1 MKMSLR
7 LGGALLALVLIL
19 TTVVFVSLAW
29 YEVTPVAP
37 DGLAITS
44 KGYVALSYQAALQYN
59 TSTGFVDA
67 ALDYSVIPTAWVA
80 PTTANAMTPAKVGV
94 DAIRNSLTVA
104 DVTQADGAI
113 VTQAA
118 RPATFRSSLQYV
130 NRLDLG
136 SEAKL
141 RIGAI
146 AYAVAKTNGVVT
158 SKRRTSLQGDI
169 LLRSTVDVDYT
180 DQSVEDDHFEFEYS
194 PSTVAI
200 PMDHYDITIQNKDAL
215 LTITTNCYFRQV
227 DELIPGYLRTADE
240 ILLDLQ
246 VSVPSH
252 THTVYFRD
260 EANWGT
266 GRAYS
271 YGYARVPVSTT
282 RGSYLLAGQEGDND
296 LGVVMRMDPH
306 AEENTKFVYYGLH
319 ISKPTNISLWYNNEK
334 QTVTSNY
341 SVTTNGV
348 RINAT
353 GNYDVTL
360 TISSNG
366 KLNLAFSQSTM
377 SVPLTE
383 YTGEWRN
390 DAMHPLTGF
399 PGWYTIDV
407 PTDAE
412 RIIFHGDAYS
422 ITTKKTE
429 SMRIDFDKP
438 FYWEGEWHDAMPAP
452 WDGMITVDV
461 SNIDWFGNDGCIP
474 YLYVWYDDGTNNGA
488 FPGVA
493 MVSQG
498 NGKYEVLTDPDKE
511 IIGAIVMRGNT
522 AGTRMFNR
530 TADITTI
537 TDHVITLGESDF
549 QNCFV
554 ATFTVDVSAID
565 WFENDGAVPYLYAWK
580 DDGDTYKN
588 GDWPGVAMS
597 KVGNVY
603 KCVVDSWQGID
614 AIIIS
619 RSDGT
624 NVWGQTSNITDFGN
638 YTLVFDQWDS
648 NSNAN

>member
-7 LGGALLALVLIL
+7 LSGALLALVLIL

-44 KGYVALSYQAALQYN
+44 KGYVALSYQAALQYD

-67 ALDYSVIPTAWVA
+67 GLDYSVIPTAWVA

-158 SKRRTSLQGDI
+158 SKRRTSLQWDI

-319 ISKPTNISLWYNNEK
+319 VSKPTNISLWYNGSR
-334 QTVTSNY
+334 QTIGSNRLV
-341 SVTTNGV
+341 SN
-348 RINAT
+348 NAVYLT
-353 GNYDVTL
+353 KGNYDVAL
-360 TISSNG
+360 TYNSNNQPY
-366 KLNLAFSQSTM
+366 LTFSQSTM

-383 YTGEWRN
+383 YTGEWNN

-412 RIIFHGDAYS
+412 RIIFHATGDREHAQQTSS
-422 ITTKKTE
+422 I
-429 SMRIDFDKP
+429 RIDYNKP
-438 FYWEGEWHDAMPAP
+438 FYWEGEWHESMPAP
-452 WDGMITVDV
+452 WDGTITVDV

-493 MVSQG
+493 M
-498 NGKYEVLTDPDKE
+498 
-511 IIGAIVMRGNT
+511 
-522 AGTRMFNR
+522 
-530 TADITTI
+530 
-537 TDHVITLGESDF
+537 
-549 QNCFV
+549 
-554 ATFTVDVSAID
+554 
-565 WFENDGAVPYLYAWK
+565 
-580 DDGDTYKN
+580 
-588 GDWPGVAMS
+588 S

-603 KCVVDSWQGID
+603 KCVVDCWQGID
-614 AIIIS
+614 GITIS

-624 NVWGQTSNITDFGN
+624 NVWGQTSDITDFGN

-648 NSNAN
+648 NSTSNQTK